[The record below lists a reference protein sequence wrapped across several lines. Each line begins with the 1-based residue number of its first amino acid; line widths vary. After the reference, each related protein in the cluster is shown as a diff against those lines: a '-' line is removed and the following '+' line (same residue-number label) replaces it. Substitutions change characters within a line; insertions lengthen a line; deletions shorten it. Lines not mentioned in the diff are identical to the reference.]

1 MIQSALDTLSQN
13 KTTLVVAH
21 RLSTIK
27 NADLIVVLTNNGIEE
42 TGTHEQLMENHGL
55 YAQLYESQF
64 KHQ

>member
-27 NADLIVVLTNNGIEE
+27 NADQIVVLTEKGIIEK
-42 TGTHEQLMENHGL
+42 GTHEELLERDGL
-55 YAQLYESQF
+55 YASLYRSQF
-64 KHQ
+64 KRA